1 MRARW
6 PLVAT
11 LLGVVAAYVA
21 YPYVTLFRLGVAIR
35 TADSATLEKL
45 VNWPAVREGI
55 KEDVCDLG
63 GIGGPAAQKGSLP
76 PFGASFV
83 RGIAGNAIDQ
93 AVTPQALVA
102 ATTVTATRPAAT
114 PAPGADVHVT
124 WAFFDSP
131 TTFQVSLQAP
141 GQGEPIRMEMSLRDG
156 EWRIQRVW
164 LPPELLSNNGSRT

>member
-6 PLVAT
+6 PLAAT
-11 LLGVVAAYVA
+11 LLGVLVVYVA
-21 YPYVTLFRLGVAIR
+21 YPYVTLVRLGVAIR
-35 TADSATLEKL
+35 TADAATLEKL

-63 GIGGPAAQKGSLP
+63 GVGPSAAQAGSLP

-93 AVTPQALVA
+93 TITPQALVA
-102 ATTVTATRPAAT
+102 AAAVTPEKPAAL
-114 PAPGADVHVT
+114 PASGTDVHVT

-131 TTFQVSLQAP
+131 TTFQISLAAP
-141 GQGEPIRMEMSLRDG
+141 GQAEPIRMEMDLRGG

-164 LPPELLSNNGSRT
+164 LPSDLLSSNGSRT